1 MVWLCK
7 TKIWWKF
14 KNLLHG
20 CRQLIIVHVKRYAED
35 IQTRFGTSNI
45 ELNRPLS
52 KRKNKEVIG
61 LMNDE
66 LNGHIM
72 KGLVRLRAKAYSYL
86 KDNNDQ
92 DKKNK
97 RHRRVCH

>member
-1 MVWLCK
+1 M
-7 TKIWWKF
+7 
-14 KNLLHG
+14 
-20 CRQLIIVHVKRYAED
+20 
-35 IQTRFGTSNI
+35 
-45 ELNRPLS
+45 S

-92 DKKNK
+92 DKKTKGTEECVIKRKLKFIWFTWFDRIICTQNK
-97 RHRRVCH
+97 QRSRM

>member
-1 MVWLCK
+1 M
-7 TKIWWKF
+7 
-14 KNLLHG
+14 
-20 CRQLIIVHVKRYAED
+20 
-35 IQTRFGTSNI
+35 
-45 ELNRPLS
+45 S